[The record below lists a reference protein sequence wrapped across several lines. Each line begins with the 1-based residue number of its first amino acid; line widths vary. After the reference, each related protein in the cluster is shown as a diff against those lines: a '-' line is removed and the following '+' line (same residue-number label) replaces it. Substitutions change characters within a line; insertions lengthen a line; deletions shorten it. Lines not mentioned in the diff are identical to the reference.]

1 MSAGSSQQ
9 YLTQHICGE
18 RYALPL
24 SRAREVLR
32 FGPLTPVP
40 GVPPSIRGVIHVR
53 GRVVPVV
60 DLAVRFGRPPQEPTP
75 WTCFVLVE
83 VDVEGEPALLG
94 MMVDSVDSVVE
105 LKAEDVLPPPPFG
118 TAIRTEFLLGMS
130 RRDDGILL
138 LLDVDRVLAHH
149 ELLAVGELAAHEP
162 GAQDASRPEKSGPGD
177 APA

>member
-1 MSAGSSQQ
+1 MSVESTRQ
-9 YLTQHICGE
+9 YLTHHICGE

-32 FGPLTPVP
+32 YVPVTPVP
-40 GVPPSIRGVIHVR
+40 GVPPSVRGVIHVR

-60 DLAVRFGRPPQEPTP
+60 DLAVRFGRPAHEPTP

-83 VDVEGEPALLG
+83 VDVEGEPAMLG

-105 LKAEDVLPPPPFG
+105 LAAGDVLPPPPFG

-130 RRDDGILL
+130 RHGDGILL

-149 ELLAVGELAAHEP
+149 ELMALGGLSAIEP
-162 GAQDASRPEKSGPGD
+162 GTQSASGPEKSASGD
-177 APA
+177 TPA

>member
-1 MSAGSSQQ
+1 MSAESTRQ

-24 SRAREVLR
+24 PRAREVLR
-32 FGPLTPVP
+32 YSPVTPVP
-40 GVPPSIRGVIHVR
+40 GVPPSVRGVIHVR

-83 VDVEGEPALLG
+83 VDVDGEPALLG
-94 MMVDSVDSVVE
+94 MMVDTVDSVVE
-105 LKAEDVLPPPPFG
+105 LAPGDVLPPPPFG

-130 RRDDGILL
+130 RLGDDGILL

-149 ELLAVGELAAHEP
+149 ELLAVGELAARE
-162 GAQDASRPEKSGPGD
+162 PEKSGSGD

>member
-1 MSAGSSQQ
+1 MSGDTRQ
-9 YLTQHICGE
+9 YLTQQLCGE

-32 FGPLTPVP
+32 YGPVTPVP

-60 DLAVRFGRPPQEPTP
+60 DLAVRFGRPPREPTP

-83 VDVEGEPALLG
+83 VEVEGEPTVLG
-94 MMVDSVDSVVE
+94 MMVDAVDSVVE
-105 LKAEDVLPPPPFG
+105 LAPGDVLPPPAFG
-118 TAIRTEFLLGMS
+118 TAVRTEFLLGMS
-130 RRDDGILL
+130 RLGDGILL

-149 ELLAVGELAAHEP
+149 ELLEAGALAAWKAETP
-162 GAQDASRPEKSGPGD
+162 GPGD